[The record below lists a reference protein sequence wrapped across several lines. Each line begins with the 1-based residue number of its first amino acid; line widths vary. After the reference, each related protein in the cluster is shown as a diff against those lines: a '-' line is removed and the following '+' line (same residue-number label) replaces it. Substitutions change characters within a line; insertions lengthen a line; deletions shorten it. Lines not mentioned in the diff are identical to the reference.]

1 MSEGGDPAPAATP
14 SERPAH
20 VRARSGPL
28 GRAGVREGAIVV
40 AAFSVLALVLTWPLA
55 ARFATQITSDGV
67 GWDPAGYTW
76 DFWDNAAHGLRLWG
90 SGTREFISAPFGV
103 PLPAS
108 ANATLLVTL
117 GPGLLVTW
125 LAGPVVAYNVTVL
138 SGLVLSSAAMYLLVR
153 WLGLGIGPAALAGVA
168 LMVAPYQLAKAMLHI
183 PFVHLECFP
192 LLLLTGIRW
201 AERPDRGRAL
211 WMVGALA
218 LGWVT
223 NPYYGII
230 CTVIAAVIVVVAAV
244 RQARSR
250 GPRVAAARTGQL
262 AGLAALLVGVPLAA
276 LYLSGRGAI
285 SESFDNPRVA
295 LAQFGARLSD
305 YVRPDAD
312 NVLMRLV
319 VGEDAWLRLAAPGD
333 ERTVFV
339 GWVTLALAIVGL
351 VAAARTWPRL
361 GERLRLAVLTCAA
374 ATPVLVWFSLASP
387 SRVAGVRLPVPS
399 EAIFSLVPELRAYA
413 RFGVAAFVCLLV
425 LAMIGLHLALRGR
438 RAPVGAALGAL
449 VGMLLVVNLL
459 PSVPISTAYPVT
471 IAGGDP
477 RDAAS
482 WNWLAADDPSRG
494 TVFEYPTGSN
504 AYGAPFEII
513 ERHWQYGQTIHGRPI
528 LNGGLTR
535 GALGFDF
542 TRTVLDPTWPGTAG
556 RLAGAGVETVVVNPW
571 AYPSL
576 GQTPPP
582 ATPPPPGFAAAATF
596 PDGTFAWH
604 VTAPP
609 DPAAAVFR
617 AGFREPFVNAD
628 RLWWPVQPAGGT
640 VTIVPWRDDVTSAEF
655 AVATGEAVPGASVR
669 VMLDGALAARVP
681 VGPAPGRLSVP
692 LPPGDGHRRLRI
704 VPERGA
710 GGAGVVVSQP
720 RFRVGA

>member
-1 MSEGGDPAPAATP
+1 MSEGGDPASDATP
-14 SERPAH
+14 PGRPADG
-20 VRARSGPL
+20 RTRGALR
-28 GRAGVREGAIVV
+28 GRADVREGVVVV
-40 AAFSVLALVLTWPLA
+40 AVFSVLALVLTWPLA
-55 ARFATQITSDGV
+55 IRFGSQITSDGV

-76 DFWDNAAHGLRLWG
+76 DFWDNAEHGLRLWG

-103 PLPAS
+103 LLPAS

-117 GPGLLVTW
+117 GPGLLVT
-125 LAGPVVAYNVTVL
+125 LVAGPVVAYNVTVL
-138 SGLVLSSAAMYLLVR
+138 SGLVLSSATIYLLVR

-230 CTVIAAVIVVVAAV
+230 CTVLAAVIVVVAAV
-244 RQARSR
+244 RRARVGGLQAAFVR
-250 GPRVAAARTGQL
+250 PGQL
-262 AGLAALLVGVPLAA
+262 VGLAALLVGVPLAA

-285 SESFDNPRVA
+285 SESFDNPRIA
-295 LAQFGARLSD
+295 LSQFGARLSD
-305 YVRPDAD
+305 YVRPDGD
-312 NVLMRLV
+312 NVVMRLV
-319 VGEDAWLRLAAPGD
+319 VGEGTWLRLAAPGD

-351 VAAARTWPRL
+351 VAAIRMWPRI
-361 GERLRLAVLTCAA
+361 GERLRLAVLTCAS

-387 SRVAGVRLPVPS
+387 SRVAGVRVPVPS

-438 RAPVGAALGAL
+438 RRPVGVALGAL
-449 VGMLLVVNLL
+449 AGVLLVVNLL

-482 WNWLAADDPSRG
+482 WNWLADEDPSRG
-494 TVFEYPTGSN
+494 TVFEYPTGTN
-504 AYGAPFEII
+504 AYGAPFEIV
-513 ERHWQYGQTIHGRPI
+513 ERHWQYGQTVHGRPI

-571 AYPSL
+571 AYPVL
-576 GQTPPP
+576 GQAPPP
-582 ATPPPPGFAAAATF
+582 AAPPPPGFAAAATF
-596 PDGTFAWH
+596 SDGTFAWH
-604 VTAPP
+604 VTARP

-617 AGFREPFVNAD
+617 AGFQTPFVNAD

-640 VTIVPWRDDVTSAEF
+640 VTIVPWRDDVTTVEF
-655 AVATGEAVPGASVR
+655 AVATGTAVRGATVR
-669 VMLDGALAARVP
+669 VMVDGMLAARAP
-681 VGPAPGRLSVP
+681 VGPAPGRLVVP
-692 LPPGDGHRRLRI
+692 LSPGEGTRRVRV

-710 GGAGVVVSQP
+710 GAVGVVVSQP
-720 RFRVGA
+720 EFGVGT